1 MPLEDLLIF
10 HKIARSL
17 NSSID
22 RDAILRVILEYME
35 QMIAADLWTL
45 LIPDETGTELYYALA
60 SGGREQD
67 LKGLRVKFGEGIAGW
82 VAQNGESLILP
93 ESECKKNRFS
103 GGPLASVQSVIALPL
118 RGRKRVCGVIEILNP
133 KLSQLSDYTIAFL
146 HILADH
152 AALALENS
160 SDVHRIQRLSITDDC
175 TGLYNMR
182 HLYKVLEVEL
192 AKMKPILATPVSLAF
207 LDLDHFKSVND
218 QYGHLAGSELL
229 TATAER
235 IQANVRPTD
244 LCFRYGGDEF
254 AILMPATNAKAALTR
269 ADEMLKSLMDQP
281 FTLKSGIELQVSAS
295 VGVATAPED
304 GRSVHSL
311 IGTADARMYM
321 VKENGR
327 GAVRGRKSR

>member
-1 MPLEDLLIF
+1 MPLEDLKIF

-17 NSSID
+17 NSSYD
-22 RDAILRVILEYME
+22 RDSILRIILEYME
-35 QMIAADLWTL
+35 QMITADLWTL
-45 LIPDETGTELYYALA
+45 LIPDETGKELYYALA
-60 SGGREQD
+60 SGGKEKD

-93 ESECKKNRFS
+93 ESECKANELS
-103 GGPLASVQSVIALPL
+103 GGPLASIKSVIALPL
-118 RGRKRVCGVIEILNP
+118 RGRKRICGVIQILNP

-152 AALALENS
+152 AALALES
-160 SDVHRIQRLSITDDC
+160 ASDLSNIQRLSITDDC
-175 TGLYNMR
+175 TGLYNVR
-182 HLYKVLEVEL
+182 HLYKILDEEL
-192 AKMKPILATPVSLAF
+192 GKMRPLLGSPVSLAF

-235 IQANVRPTD
+235 IQSLARPTD

-254 AILMPATNAKAALTR
+254 AILMPSTSAKTALICT
-269 ADEMLKSLMDQP
+269 EKMLQTLMKEP
-281 FTLKSGIELQVSAS
+281 FQLQNGIELKVSAS
-295 VGVATAPED
+295 IGIATAPED
-304 GRSVHSL
+304 GRSVHKL
-311 IGTADARMYM
+311 IGTADARMYS

-327 GAVRGRKSR
+327 GAVRGRK